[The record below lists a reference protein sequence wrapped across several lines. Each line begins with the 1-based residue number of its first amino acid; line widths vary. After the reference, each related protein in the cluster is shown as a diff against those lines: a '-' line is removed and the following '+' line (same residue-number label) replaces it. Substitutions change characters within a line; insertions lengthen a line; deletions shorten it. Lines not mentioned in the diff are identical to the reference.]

1 MCNTKSL
8 RILRTLFTIFF
19 ISMML
24 VSCLNN
30 KSAQKTDKDDI
41 KPYPHIIHISEGLN
55 NTSQIKLSEI
65 ADSISYI
72 VLSKDKQILIG
83 DINKIQITDNNIY
96 LKSENLVMRFD
107 LTGKFLNSFGS
118 IGRGPKEYLPGSVFT
133 TTRNGDRLVIHR
145 SAMDSYMTFESNGN
159 YVETIDFPVSR
170 TMSDF
175 RSLSDSVFLCTFYY
189 IGSLMKVYILNS
201 INCSAG
207 LFDLNGNPIKLL
219 EHPLKNVDISESDAR
234 NVVSMAPSVTFFDN
248 RIVLMP
254 AGDTIYEIDSSSIFK
269 GYSID
274 WGNIPHKQ
282 SNEELYFRQTISSN
296 KASIWSLILETYD
309 RTYLRVSKGNE
320 YYLFEYNKTTESTR
334 SMILDSDNL
343 GFIND
348 IDGGVDLFPYYN
360 NRAGDIWI
368 TYEDAYSFKEQHSS
382 EFLDRSIAV
391 YPEMKEKLKTFTN
404 NLKRDDNPVLKIV
417 YLKKNPKQEK

>member
-1 MCNTKSL
+1 
-8 RILRTLFTIFF
+8 
-19 ISMML
+19 
-24 VSCLNN
+24 
-30 KSAQKTDKDDI
+30 
-41 KPYPHIIHISEGLN
+41 
-55 NTSQIKLSEI
+55 
-65 ADSISYI
+65 
-72 VLSKDKQILIG
+72 
-83 DINKIQITDNNIY
+83 
-96 LKSENLVMRFD
+96 
-107 LTGKFLNSFGS
+107 
-118 IGRGPKEYLPGSVFT
+118 
-133 TTRNGDRLVIHR
+133 
-145 SAMDSYMTFESNGN
+145 MDSYMTFESNGN